1 MLTPF
6 FSIWVHV
13 NSKEIQAEY
22 GNRMLFFSFTISSK
36 LGTIL
41 IWFGCKEKGVY
52 EFAIRATH
60 TEDI

>member
-6 FSIWVHV
+6 QQAAM

-22 GNRMLFFSFTISSK
+22 GNRMLFFLYNIFQTWYHI
-36 LGTIL
+36 

-52 EFAIRATH
+52 EFAIQATH

>member
-22 GNRMLFFSFTISSK
+22 GDRMLFFP
-36 LGTIL
+36 LQYL
-41 IWFGCKEKGVY
+41 PNLVPYYIWFGCKEKGVY
-52 EFAIRATH
+52 EFAVRATH